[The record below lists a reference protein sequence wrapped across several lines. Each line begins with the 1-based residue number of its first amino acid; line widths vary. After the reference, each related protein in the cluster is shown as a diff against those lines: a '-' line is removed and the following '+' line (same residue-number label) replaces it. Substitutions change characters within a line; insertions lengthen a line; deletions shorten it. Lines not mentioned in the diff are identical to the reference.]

1 VDVTARR
8 SGILKMLDDLIT
20 EGENPRTRG
29 LDRFT
34 AAEIVEAMCDEDATV
49 VAAIRTES
57 ANVAA
62 AIELV
67 AERMRGGGR
76 LIYVGAGTSGRLGV
90 LDAAE
95 CPPTFHSDPG
105 QVIGVIAGG
114 PAAVTRSIEGAEDD
128 ANAAR
133 RDLEALDLSAR
144 DVVAGI
150 AASGRTPYVLEAVA
164 WARERGA
171 ATIGISCNP
180 GAPLAA
186 AVEVA
191 ITPVVGP
198 EVIAGSTRLKAGTA
212 TKLVLNMLST
222 GAMVRLG
229 KVHGNLMVDLR
240 ATSEKLRARARG
252 IVGRFTGCGP
262 EEVDRLLEATNWEAK
277 TAIVTGRLSISPD
290 EARARLSA
298 AGGRLRAVIGDP
310 S

>member
-1 VDVTARR
+1 
-8 SGILKMLDDLIT
+8 MLHDLIT

-34 AAEIVEAMCDEDATV
+34 AAEIVEAMCAEDATV
-49 VAAIRTES
+49 VAAVRAES
-57 ANVAA
+57 GNVAA

-95 CPPTFHSDPG
+95 CPPTFHTDPG

-114 PAAVTRSIEGAEDD
+114 PAAVTRSIEGAEDEAD
-128 ANAAR
+128 AAR
-133 RDLEALDLSAR
+133 RDLEALDASAS

-164 WARERGA
+164 SARERGA

-180 GAPLAA
+180 GSPLAA

-240 ATSEKLRARARG
+240 ATSEKLRARARR
-252 IVGRFTGCGP
+252 IVSRFTGCGP
-262 EEVDRLLEATNWEAK
+262 EEVDRLLEAARWEAK

-298 AGGRLRAVIGDP
+298 AGGRLRDVIGDD